1 MARESKIAHDYFLD
15 CCKKYGVEIVSD
27 RIVRS
32 HYVTICKFE
41 GVEHKVQNSIYG
53 QGKERNLGMFV
64 FKNMMASHYL
74 YKEPRDLEGYDR
86 WANNKE
92 DILYTPKAKESDLK
106 EIYKLLN
113 KALTIADKG
122 ENIPTDVFNEVSN
135 AVGITHRYL
144 IGRGEL

>member
-15 CCKKYGVEIVSD
+15 CCKKYGVEVVSD
-27 RIVRS
+27 KQVRS
-32 HYVTICKFE
+32 HFVTICKFE
-41 GVEHKVQNSIYG
+41 GVEHSVQNSIYG
-53 QGKERNLGMFV
+53 QGKERKSGMFY

-92 DILYTPKAKESDLK
+92 DILYTPKAKESALK

-113 KALTIADKG
+113 KALNLAKDSDDIPQEIYEEIA
-122 ENIPTDVFNEVSN
+122 N
-135 AVGITHRYL
+135 AHGLASRHL
-144 IGRGEL
+144 AERGE